1 MTESEATDEESS
13 GEDDFL
19 GLDEHQF
26 NLTVRFLE
34 AKYPD
39 ASQDKIR
46 FYMEKVLNDFKDVM
60 TVGDF
65 QDKICAAYE
74 KGENDSNISD
84 DDTIEN
90 AIDAAMEEVFSPNV
104 PVLVLRPSAK
114 QTKKASYFS
123 DIDDV
128 DLYAPE
134 PKPKMSIED
143 IMRPFKNA
151 SSNEL
156 LEMDYS
162 SRYFVQKILQTIPVD
177 EKSYDFAS
185 LLEHS
190 GTFNQVVYQ
199 FQKHQHPD
207 ESFPELLFCIRQVM
221 HFGNSHKEKRYLK
234 PHRIQEIVTQAL
246 QFQQDAWKLRGLKP
260 DEKKE
265 NETILNTILETMK
278 NSLICFNK
286 SFITK
291 LATEYF
297 DYWRRNKELP
307 NDMLKKA
314 ELQKD
319 LLEAT
324 QLYFKSLRKTSAY
337 HDIPLL
343 F

>member
-1 MTESEATDEESS
+1 MRPA
-13 GEDDFL
+13 
-19 GLDEHQF
+19 
-26 NLTVRFLE
+26 
-34 AKYPD
+34 
-39 ASQDKIR
+39 
-46 FYMEKVLNDFKDVM
+46 EKQPKKTNYF
-60 TVGDF
+60 
-65 QDKICAAYE
+65 
-74 KGENDSNISD
+74 SD
-84 DDTIEN
+84 DDE
-90 AIDAAMEEVFSPNV
+90 
-104 PVLVLRPSAK
+104 
-114 QTKKASYFS
+114 
-123 DIDDV
+123 V

-162 SRYFVQKILQTIPVD
+162 SRYFVQKILQTVPVD
-177 EKSYDFAS
+177 ENSYDFVL

-199 FQKHQHPD
+199 FKKNQHPD
-207 ESFPELLFCIRQVM
+207 ESYPELLFCIRQVM
-221 HFGNSHKEKRYLK
+221 NFGNSHKENRYLK

-246 QFQQDAWKLRGLKP
+246 HFQEDAWKLRGLKP

-265 NETILNTILETMK
+265 NEAILNTILETMEK
-278 NSLICFNK
+278 SLICFSKN
-286 SFITK
+286 FITK

-319 LLEAT
+319 LLDAT